1 MFIDRDNT
9 EVKIAIIGL
18 GYVGLPLA
26 LEFGKKFKTIG
37 YDLNPVRVEQLKNGY
52 DKNNEYKDELLR
64 SSSLLE
70 YTASSDSL
78 KDCNV
83 YIITV
88 PTPITDDKYPDLSPL
103 ISASELVG
111 SNLQIND
118 VIIYESTVYPGC
130 TRSKC
135 IPIVEKTSGLTHNR
149 DFFFGFSPERM
160 VPGDINRSVRD
171 IVKVTSGSTP
181 EVAKFINSLYAN
193 IVDAGTHMTS
203 TVEEA
208 EASKIIENV
217 QRDVNIALMNQFLQ
231 FCVTQNIS
239 VTSVLDAAKT
249 KWNFLPFEPGLVGG
263 HCIGVDPYY
272 LIYKAQ
278 SDQIDVGLIRSARTI
293 NEDMPSFYAN
303 QIIKKMILKGIQV
316 NQSRT
321 LVCGVT
327 FKENCADVR
336 NSKVPALVD
345 QLKEYGVVVD
355 IYDPVVVPDS
365 MSQVTSM
372 VEVPKKAGYDCV
384 VFAVGHQIF
393 KELGVSTFEQYTK
406 NNAVWVDLKNVFP
419 KAKMGF

>member
-1 MFIDRDNT
+1 MFIDKSNS

-37 YDLNPVRVEQLKNGY
+37 YDLNAARVEQIKNGY
-52 DKNNEYKDELLR
+52 DKNNEYIDEVLR

-70 YTASSDSL
+70 YTADSNLL

-83 YIITV
+83 YIVTV
-88 PTPITDDKYPDLSPL
+88 PTPVKNDKYPDLSPL
-103 ISASELVG
+103 LSASKLVG

-118 VIIYESTVYPGC
+118 VVIYESTVYPGC

-135 IPIVEKTSGLTHNR
+135 IPIVEKASGLICNN

-181 EVAKFINSLYAN
+181 EVAEFINRLYGN

-203 TVEEA
+203 TIEEA

-231 FCVTQNIS
+231 FCVQQNIS
-239 VTSVLDAAKT
+239 ATSVLDAAKT

-278 SDQIDVGLIRSARTI
+278 SDQIDLGLIRSARNI
-293 NEDMPSFYAN
+293 NENMPSFYAN
-303 QIIKKMILKGIQV
+303 QIIKKMILNGIQI
-316 NQSRT
+316 NQSRA

-336 NSKVPALVD
+336 NSKVPDLVS
-345 QLKEYGVVVD
+345 QLNEYGVDVD
-355 IYDPVVVPDS
+355 IYDPIAETGS
-365 MSQVTSM
+365 SLHCYSI
-372 VEVPKKAGYDCV
+372 VEAPEKGGYDCI
-384 VFAVGHQIF
+384 VFAVAHKIF
-393 KELGVSTFEQYTK
+393 KELEFSTFKQYTK
-406 NNAVWVDLKNVFP
+406 NNAVVVDLKNVFP
-419 KAKMGF
+419 AAAVGL